1 MSGDQATGEHGVWTQ
16 HKGEATGR
24 AWLILEDQRQL
35 PASSFRGACGPALP
49 VPYQW
54 RVFYSFVRASPL
66 RASFLKFLLNV
77 FLLTLSEVTL
87 SLVRDLLFLHR
98 PR

>member
-35 PASSFRGACGPALP
+35 PASSFRGACGPAL
-49 VPYQW
+49 W